1 MPDAHVQE
9 LGGVDAELFAV
20 LASSCVFV
28 DAVERVTSTEAK
40 AGLHP
45 DHILVEDRVCILVY
59 GFKVPT
65 FKGREESVIIIHQYT
80 ARQMNV
86 I

>member
-9 LGGVDAELFAV
+9 LGGVDPDLFAV

-28 DAVERVTSTEAK
+28 DAVERVTSTEAE

-45 DHILVEDRVCILVY
+45 DIMPH
-59 GFKVPT
+59 T
-65 FKGREESVIIIHQYT
+65 HQS
-80 ARQMNV
+80 ASSQGNDNA
-86 I
+86 